1 MFVGSTPTQDIINAH
16 VVQLADTLSSAD
28 RSIGSS
34 NLLMGTLSGCG
45 AIGSARDLGETARAV
60 PQFYIGVLRSW

>member
-45 AIGSARDLGETARAV
+45 AIGSARDLG
-60 PQFYIGVLRSW
+60 S